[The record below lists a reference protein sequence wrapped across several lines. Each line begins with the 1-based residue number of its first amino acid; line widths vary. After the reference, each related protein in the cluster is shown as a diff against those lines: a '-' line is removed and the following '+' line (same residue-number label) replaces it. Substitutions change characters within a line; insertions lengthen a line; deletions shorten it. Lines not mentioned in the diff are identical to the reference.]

1 MTKIAKRIKAWN
13 VDADKAYALPEA
25 VATVKSNAK
34 AKFDETVEVSVN
46 LGVDPRHADQQVRGV
61 VNLPSGTGRDVR
73 VAVFAKDAKA
83 AEATAAGADFAF
95 MADALR
101 AARFRVEAWNPSQAP
116 RPAARNAQR
125 RAWVVLPPLDRRSL
139 EPDAAEQALLQA
151 THRLIE
157 EGESVLVLTTPSVSA
172 TLGMTDP
179 WSDVLRACGVTARTD
194 AMVVQLL
201 ARSESARELR
211 NSLDD
216 VLPAPGPLGHMI
228 RGRVQWPL
236 PMPLRIDSAMGWR
249 ASAVALVP
257 PTGEPA
263 GSLRS
268 LSKNWESV
276 IPLSSGLTTSMK

>member
-1 MTKIAKRIKAWN
+1 M
-13 VDADKAYALPEA
+13 
-25 VATVKSNAK
+25 
-34 AKFDETVEVSVN
+34 
-46 LGVDPRHADQQVRGV
+46 
-61 VNLPSGTGRDVR
+61 
-73 VAVFAKDAKA
+73 
-83 AEATAAGADFAF
+83 
-95 MADALR
+95 
-101 AARFRVEAWNPSQAP
+101 AP

-125 RAWVVLPPLDRRSL
+125 RSWVVLPPLDRRSL

-257 PTGEPA
+257 PQPSIWIEDDPRVVTRGVSEVPA
-263 GSLRS
+263 GKALAPDAQVPLLAVSESDRGRVALSGGAGWPMSGTAGLADARGMLRFPGNRDLFVGVVRWLVRDDS
-268 LSKNWESV
+268 VMQGTDRGVAGESGGALAV
-276 IPLSSGLTTSMK
+276 VWLPAIVLLGTRLGIAAWRRRA